1 MLHKNGSI
9 ANLLLK
15 GLGLELR
22 VQTQHGILM
31 KIPPILSFPISPLL
45 ASLYPVLFF
54 WSVNVNQAGSDDV
67 WRSLLVCLGI
77 GLVLSL
83 FLWAVLRDPIKA
95 ALAGALI
102 ALPFFSY
109 GHVYTWFVD
118 NHLTYIRH
126 TYLLPIFVITV
137 SLLLFL
143 VIRSRR
149 DLKNLVSTLNIIL
162 LALSLYAVFPIARSL
177 LEEARIAR
185 DRVNS
190 PTPTGDSNSPD
201 IYLIIL
207 DEYPRAD
214 VLMKTFQFDNA
225 PFLHELE
232 SMGFRVIPCSQS
244 NYRWTIQSVYS
255 MLNLEYAPMAD
266 NEVFA
271 YTNQAQTSK
280 FTEGIKDGFV
290 IRSLRQR
297 GYPLVALETGYAFTE
312 LRNADVL
319 FASRDPNQL
328 SPFELAFIDTTM
340 LSAWDDL
347 SIRLGFA
354 AGDPKANKL
363 PRNNPLYYYRIK
375 MNGLN
380 HLDQAIKV
388 PGPKFVFAH
397 LLGVHFPIAI
407 GKNGEFAY
415 ASGMN
420 AKAYIN
426 QLEFVNRR
434 VSQSLQV
441 LIQNSEIPP
450 IIIVMSD
457 HGLKYDDF
465 DTSGPYTDS
474 LLNFSA
480 VYGPAD
486 LLESLYDTI
495 TPVNVMRMVANQ
507 QRMGSFDPLPDISYY
522 TDPQDHQLKEL
533 TNTCKGNP

>member
-1 MLHKNGSI
+1 MAVESVEQMKSKWNRSI
-9 ANLLLK
+9 
-15 GLGLELR
+15 
-22 VQTQHGILM
+22 
-31 KIPPILSFPISPLL
+31 PITPLL
-45 ASLYPVLFF
+45 ASLYPILFF

-67 WRSLLVCLGI
+67 WRSLLICFGV
-77 GLVLSL
+77 GLVLSIA
-83 FLWAVLRDPIKA
+83 LWAILRNAQKA
-95 ALAGALI
+95 SLAGALI

-109 GHVYTWFVD
+109 GHVYTWFVN

-126 TYLLPIFVITV
+126 TYLLPVFVV
-137 SLLLFL
+137 LVGLLLLL

-149 DLKNLVSTLNIIL
+149 DLKNFVSLVNIIL
-162 LALSLYAVFPIARSL
+162 LGLSLYAVFPIARSL
-177 LEEARIAR
+177 LEEAQLAR
-185 DRVNS
+185 AKVNS
-190 PTPTGDSNSPD
+190 PAPTGDSNQPD

-214 VLMKTFQFDNA
+214 VLMKTFQFDNT
-225 PFLHELE
+225 PFLQELE
-232 SMGFRVIPCSQS
+232 TMGFRVIPCSQS
-244 NYRWTIQSVYS
+244 NYRWTIQSVYA
-255 MLNLEYAPMAD
+255 MLNLEYAPMDA

-290 IRSLRQR
+290 IRNLRQR

-319 FASRDPNQL
+319 FVSRDPNQL

-354 AGDPKANKL
+354 AGDPKASKL

-375 MNGLN
+375 LNGLN
-380 HLDQAIKV
+380 HLDQAVEV

-420 AKAYIN
+420 AKAYLN
-426 QLEFVNRR
+426 QLEYVNRR
-434 VSQSLQV
+434 VSQSLQK
-441 LIQNSEIPP
+441 LIQNSKTLP
-450 IIIVMSD
+450 IIILVSD

-465 DTSGPYTDS
+465 DTTGDYTDS

-480 VYGPAD
+480 VYGPPE
-486 LLESLYDTI
+486 LLDRLYDTI

-507 QRMGSFDPLPDISYY
+507 QRLGDFDLLPDISYY
-522 TDPQDHQLKEL
+522 TDPQDQQLKEL
-533 TNTCKGNP
+533 TNTCPGSP